1 MKTLLNTTLLF
12 LLVIGFSGGVSG
24 QDVSDF
30 EETKRLAEQGEAY
43 AQYNLG
49 LMYDEGEG
57 VPENNAE
64 AVRWYRLAAEQGYA
78 RAQSNLG
85 FMYSNGEGVP
95 QNNVRA
101 YIWYSVAAAQGNET
115 ARTNRDIISE
125 RLTPDQLARGQDI
138 ATRCFESDY
147 QDCE

>member
-30 EETKRLAEQGEAY
+30 EKTKRLAEQGEVY

-78 RAQSNLG
+78 PAQSNLG
-85 FMYSNGEGVP
+85 LMYSDGGGVP
-95 QNNVRA
+95 EHTAEAVR
-101 YIWYSVAAAQGNET
+101 W
-115 ARTNRDIISE
+115 
-125 RLTPDQLARGQDI
+125 
-138 ATRCFESDY
+138 
-147 QDCE
+147 